1 VKQKAMSQPT
11 LIIIGGPT
19 ASGKT
24 TLAIEIAKHF
34 DTEIISAD
42 SRQCF
47 KEMNIGT
54 AKPSEEE
61 LSQIKHHFINTL
73 SVSEEVNAG
82 VFCDYAHQ
90 IISQL
95 SQTKSHVVITGGTGL
110 YIKALLEGLDD
121 LPAIPEEFRNEF
133 KLEYSNKGLPF
144 FTEELKQ
151 KDPEHYKNVD
161 LNNPSRVL
169 RAIELI
175 RFTGMPYSALIN
187 KKEVSKKYNS
197 INLCIDLPRETLYE
211 RINLRVDKMIEK
223 GLVSEVESLKDYRNQ
238 SALCTVGYAELFDFF
253 DGKSTLENA
262 IELIKQH
269 SRNYAKRQL
278 TWFKNQGEYKMIQS
292 SIEEVVPHIESKI
305 NV

>member
-1 VKQKAMSQPT
+1 MSQPT
-11 LIIIGGPT
+11 LIIVGGPT

-24 TLAIEIAKHF
+24 ALAIEIAKHF
-34 DTEIISAD
+34 NTEIISAD

-47 KEMNIGT
+47 REMNIGT

-61 LSQIKHHFINTL
+61 LVQIKHHFINTL
-73 SVSEEVNAG
+73 SVSEDVNAG
-82 VFCDYAHQ
+82 LFCDYAHQ
-90 IISQL
+90 IIAEL
-95 SQTKSHVVITGGTGL
+95 SHTKSHVVITGGTGM

-121 LPAIPEEFRNEF
+121 LPAIPEDFRNAL
-133 KLEYSNKGLPF
+133 KLEYLNKGLPF

-187 KKEVSKKYNS
+187 KKEGSKKYNS

-211 RINLRVDKMIEK
+211 RINFRVDKMIEK

-238 SALCTVGYAELFDFF
+238 SALHTVGYAELFDFF
-253 DGKSTLENA
+253 DGKSTLEKA

-278 TWFKNQGEYKMIQS
+278 TWFKNQGEYQMIS
-292 SIEEVVPHIESKI
+292 STLEEVLPIINSKI

>member
-1 VKQKAMSQPT
+1 MSQPI
-11 LIIIGGPT
+11 LIIVGGPT

-24 TLAIEIAKHF
+24 ALAIEIAKHF
-34 DTEIISAD
+34 NTEIISAD

-47 KEMNIGT
+47 REMNIGT

-61 LSQIKHHFINTL
+61 LAQIKHHFINTL
-73 SVSEEVNAG
+73 SVSEDVNAG
-82 VFCDYAHQ
+82 LFCDYAHQ
-90 IISQL
+90 IITEL
-95 SQTKSHVVITGGTGL
+95 SQTKSHVVITGGTGM
-110 YIKALLEGLDD
+110 YIKAILEGLDD
-121 LPAIPEEFRNEF
+121 LPAIPDEFRNEL
-133 KLEYSNKGLPF
+133 KLEYLNKGLPF

-175 RFTGMPYSALIN
+175 RFTGMPYSSLIN
-187 KKEVSKKYNS
+187 KKEGNKKYNS

-211 RINLRVDKMIEK
+211 RINMRVDKMIEN
-223 GLVSEVESLKDYRNQ
+223 GLVSEVESIKDYRNR
-238 SALCTVGYAELFDFF
+238 SALRTVGYAELFDFF

-278 TWFKNQGEYKMIQS
+278 TWFKNQGEYQMIPS
-292 SIEEVVPHIESKI
+292 TLEEVLPIINSKI

>member
-1 VKQKAMSQPT
+1 MSQPT
-11 LIIIGGPT
+11 LIIVGGPT

-24 TLAIEIAKHF
+24 ALAIEVAKHF
-34 DTEIISAD
+34 NTEIISAD

-47 KEMNIGT
+47 QEMTIGT

-61 LSQIKHHFINTL
+61 LAEVKHHFINTL

-82 VFCDYAHQ
+82 LFCDNAHQ
-90 IISQL
+90 IISKL
-95 SQTKSHVVITGGTGL
+95 SQTKSHVVVTGGTGL
-110 YIKALLEGLDD
+110 YIKALLEGLDN
-121 LPAIPEEFRNEF
+121 LPKIPEEFRNAL
-133 KLEYSNKGLPF
+133 KLEYLNKGLSF

-175 RFTGMPYSALIN
+175 RFTGTPYSALIN
-187 KKEVSKKYNS
+187 KKEGSKKYHS
-197 INLCIDLPRETLYE
+197 INLCMDLPRETLYE
-211 RINLRVDKMIEK
+211 RINQRVDKMIEK
-223 GLVSEVESLKDYRNQ
+223 GLVREVESLKDYRNQ
-238 SALCTVGYAELFDFF
+238 SALHTVGYAELFDFL
-253 DGKSTLENA
+253 DGKHTLENA

-278 TWFKNQGEYKMIQS
+278 TWFKNQGQYQMIPS
-292 SIEEVVPHIESKI
+292 SMEEVLSIIDSKI

>member
-1 VKQKAMSQPT
+1 M
-11 LIIIGGPT
+11 
-19 ASGKT
+19 
-24 TLAIEIAKHF
+24 
-34 DTEIISAD
+34 
-42 SRQCF
+42 
-47 KEMNIGT
+47 
-54 AKPSEEE
+54 
-61 LSQIKHHFINTL
+61 
-73 SVSEEVNAG
+73 NAG
-82 VFCDYAHQ
+82 LFCDYAHQ
-90 IISQL
+90 IITEL
-95 SQTKSHVVITGGTGL
+95 SQTKSHVVITGGTGM

-121 LPAIPEEFRNEF
+121 LPPIPEDFRNAL
-133 KLEYSNKGLPF
+133 KLEYLNKGLSV

-161 LNNPSRVL
+161 LNNPSRLL

-211 RINLRVDKMIEK
+211 RINFRVDKMIEK
-223 GLVSEVESLKDYRNQ
+223 GLISEVESLKDYRNQ
-238 SALCTVGYAELFDFF
+238 SALHTVGYAELFDFF
-253 DGKSTLENA
+253 DGNSTLEKA

-278 TWFKNQGEYKMIQS
+278 TWFKNQGEYQMIS
-292 SIEEVVPHIESKI
+292 STLEEVLPIINSKI

>member
-1 VKQKAMSQPT
+1 MSQPT
-11 LIIIGGPT
+11 LIIVGGPT

-24 TLAIEIAKHF
+24 ALAIEIAKHF
-34 DTEIISAD
+34 NTEIISAD

-47 KEMNIGT
+47 REMNIGT

-61 LSQIKHHFINTL
+61 LVQIKHHFINTL
-73 SVSEEVNAG
+73 TVSEDVNAG
-82 VFCDYAHQ
+82 LFCDYAHQ
-90 IISQL
+90 IIAEL
-95 SQTKSHVVITGGTGL
+95 SQNKSHVVITGGTGM

-121 LPAIPEEFRNEF
+121 FPAIPDEFRKEL
-133 KLEYSNKGLPF
+133 KLEYLNKGLPF

-175 RFTGMPYSALIN
+175 RFTGIPYSALIN

-211 RINLRVDKMIEK
+211 RINSRVDKMIEK
-223 GLVSEVESLKDYRNQ
+223 GLVSEVESLKDYRNR
-238 SALCTVGYAELFDFF
+238 SALRTVGYAELFDFF

-278 TWFKNQGEYKMIQS
+278 TWFKNQGEYQMIS
-292 SIEEVVPHIESKI
+292 STLEEVLPIINSKI

>member
-1 VKQKAMSQPT
+1 MSKPI
-11 LIIIGGPT
+11 LIIVGGPT

-24 TLAIEIAKHF
+24 ALAIEIAKHF
-34 DTEIISAD
+34 NTEIISAD

-47 KEMNIGT
+47 REMNIGT

-61 LSQIKHHFINTL
+61 LSQIKHHFINIL
-73 SVSEEVNAG
+73 SVSEDVNAG
-82 VFCDYAHQ
+82 LFCDYAHQ
-90 IISQL
+90 IIAEL
-95 SQTKSHVVITGGTGL
+95 SHTKSHVVITGGTGM

-121 LPAIPEEFRNEF
+121 LPAIPDEFRNEL
-133 KLEYSNKGLPF
+133 KLKYLNKGLPF

-175 RFTGMPYSALIN
+175 RFTGMPYSSLIN
-187 KKEVSKKYNS
+187 KKEGSKKYNS

-211 RINLRVDKMIEK
+211 RINMRVDKMIEK

-238 SALCTVGYAELFDFF
+238 SALRTVGYAELFDFF

-278 TWFKNQGEYKMIQS
+278 TWFKNQGEYQMIPS
-292 SIEEVVPHIESKI
+292 TLEEVLPIINSKI

>member
-1 VKQKAMSQPT
+1 MSQPT
-11 LIIIGGPT
+11 LIIVGGPT

-24 TLAIEIAKHF
+24 ALAIEIAKHF
-34 DTEIISAD
+34 NTEIISAD

-47 KEMNIGT
+47 REMNIGT

-61 LSQIKHHFINTL
+61 LAQIKHHFINTL
-73 SVSEEVNAG
+73 SVSEDVNAG
-82 VFCDYAHQ
+82 LFCDYAHQ
-90 IISQL
+90 IITEL
-95 SQTKSHVVITGGTGL
+95 AQTKSYVVITGGTGM
-110 YIKALLEGLDD
+110 YIKALLEGLDV
-121 LPAIPEEFRNEF
+121 LPAILDEFRKEL
-133 KLEYSNKGLPF
+133 KLEYLNKGLPF

-175 RFTGMPYSALIN
+175 RFTGIPYSALIN

-211 RINLRVDKMIEK
+211 RINFRVDKMIEK
-223 GLVSEVESLKDYRNQ
+223 GLLIEVESLKDYRNQ
-238 SALCTVGYAELFDFF
+238 SALHTVGYAELFDFF

-278 TWFKNQGEYKMIQS
+278 TWFKNQGEYQMIS
-292 SIEEVVPHIESKI
+292 STLEEVLPIINSKI

>member
-1 VKQKAMSQPT
+1 MSQPI
-11 LIIIGGPT
+11 LIIVGGPT

-24 TLAIEIAKHF
+24 ALAIEIAKHF
-34 DTEIISAD
+34 NTEIISAD

-47 KEMNIGT
+47 REMNIGT

-61 LSQIKHHFINTL
+61 LAQIKHHFINTL
-73 SVSEEVNAG
+73 SVSEDVNAG
-82 VFCDYAHQ
+82 LFCDYAHQ
-90 IISQL
+90 IIAEL
-95 SQTKSHVVITGGTGL
+95 SHTKSHVVITGGTGM
-110 YIKALLEGLDD
+110 YIKALLEGLDV
-121 LPAIPEEFRNEF
+121 LPAIPEDFRNAL
-133 KLEYSNKGLPF
+133 KLEYLNKGLPF

-151 KDPEHYKNVD
+151 KDPDHYKNVD

-175 RFTGMPYSALIN
+175 RFTSMPYSSLIN
-187 KKEVSKKYNS
+187 KKEGSKKYNS

-211 RINLRVDKMIEK
+211 RINMRVDKMIEK
-223 GLVSEVESLKDYRNQ
+223 GLVSEVESLKDYRNR
-238 SALCTVGYAELFDFF
+238 SALRTVGYAELFDFF
-253 DGKSTLENA
+253 DGKITLENA

-278 TWFKNQGEYKMIQS
+278 TWFKNQGEYQMIPS
-292 SIEEVVPHIESKI
+292 TLEEVLPIINSKI

>member
-1 VKQKAMSQPT
+1 MSQPT
-11 LIIIGGPT
+11 LIIVGGPT

-24 TLAIEIAKHF
+24 ALAIEIAKHF
-34 DTEIISAD
+34 NTEIISAD

-47 KEMNIGT
+47 REMNIGT

-61 LSQIKHHFINTL
+61 LAQIKHHFINIL
-73 SVSEEVNAG
+73 SVSDEVNAG
-82 VFCDYAHQ
+82 IFCDYAHQ
-90 IISQL
+90 IITEL
-95 SQTKSHVVITGGTGL
+95 SQTKSHVIITGGTGM

-121 LPAIPEEFRNEF
+121 LPPIPEDFRNEL
-133 KLEYSNKGLPF
+133 KLEYLNKGLSV

-223 GLVSEVESLKDYRNQ
+223 GLISEVESLKNYRNQ
-238 SALCTVGYAELFDFF
+238 SALRTVGYAELFDFF
-253 DGKSTLENA
+253 DGNSKLENA

-269 SRNYAKRQL
+269 TRNYAKRQL
-278 TWFKNQGEYKMIQS
+278 TWFKNQGEYQMIPS
-292 SIEEVVPHIESKI
+292 TLEEVLPIINSKI

>member
-1 VKQKAMSQPT
+1 
-11 LIIIGGPT
+11 
-19 ASGKT
+19 
-24 TLAIEIAKHF
+24 
-34 DTEIISAD
+34 
-42 SRQCF
+42 
-47 KEMNIGT
+47 MNIGT
-54 AKPSEEE
+54 AKPSEDE

>member
-1 VKQKAMSQPT
+1 MSQPT
-11 LIIIGGPT
+11 LIIVGGPT

-24 TLAIEIAKHF
+24 ALAIEIAKHF
-34 DTEIISAD
+34 NTEIISAD

-54 AKPSEEE
+54 AKPSKEE
-61 LSQIKHHFINTL
+61 LAQIKHHFINVL
-73 SVSEEVNAG
+73 SVSDEVNAG

-90 IISQL
+90 IITEL
-95 SQTKSHVVITGGTGL
+95 SQTKSHVVITGGTGM

-121 LPAIPEEFRNEF
+121 LPPIPEDFRNAL
-133 KLEYSNKGLPF
+133 KLEYLNKGLSV

-161 LNNPSRVL
+161 LNNPSRLL

-211 RINLRVDKMIEK
+211 RINFRVDKMIEK
-223 GLVSEVESLKDYRNQ
+223 GLISEVESLKDYRNQ
-238 SALCTVGYAELFDFF
+238 SALHTVGYAELFDFF
-253 DGKSTLENA
+253 DGNSTLEKA

-278 TWFKNQGEYKMIQS
+278 TWFKNQGEYQMIS
-292 SIEEVVPHIESKI
+292 STLEEVLPIINSKI

>member
-1 VKQKAMSQPT
+1 MSQPI
-11 LIIIGGPT
+11 LIIVGGPT

-24 TLAIEIAKHF
+24 ALAIEIAKHF
-34 DTEIISAD
+34 NTEIISAD

-47 KEMNIGT
+47 REMNIGT

-61 LSQIKHHFINTL
+61 LAQIKHHFINTL
-73 SVSEEVNAG
+73 SVSEDVNAG
-82 VFCDYAHQ
+82 LFCDYAHQ
-90 IISQL
+90 IIAEL
-95 SQTKSHVVITGGTGL
+95 AQTKSHVVITGGTGL

-121 LPAIPEEFRNEF
+121 LPAIPEDFRNAL
-133 KLEYSNKGLPF
+133 KLEYLNKGLPF

-151 KDPEHYKNVD
+151 KDPDHYKNVD

-175 RFTGMPYSALIN
+175 RFTSMPYSALIN
-187 KKEVSKKYNS
+187 KKEGSKKYNS

-238 SALCTVGYAELFDFF
+238 SALRTVGYAELFDFF
-253 DGKSTLENA
+253 DGKSTLEKA

-278 TWFKNQGEYKMIQS
+278 TWFKNQGEYQMIS
-292 SIEEVVPHIESKI
+292 STLEKVLPIINSKI

>member
-1 VKQKAMSQPT
+1 MSQPT
-11 LIIIGGPT
+11 LIIVGGPT

-24 TLAIEIAKHF
+24 ALAIEIAKHF
-34 DTEIISAD
+34 NTEIISAD

-47 KEMNIGT
+47 REMNIGT

-61 LSQIKHHFINTL
+61 LAQIKHHFINTL
-73 SVSEEVNAG
+73 SVSEDVNAG
-82 VFCDYAHQ
+82 LFCDYAHQ
-90 IISQL
+90 IITEL

-121 LPAIPEEFRNEF
+121 LPAIPDEFRKEL
-133 KLEYSNKGLPF
+133 KLEYLNKGLPF

-211 RINLRVDKMIEK
+211 RINFRVDKMIEK

-238 SALCTVGYAELFDFF
+238 SALRTVGYAELFDFF

-278 TWFKNQGEYKMIQS
+278 TWFKNQGEYQMIS
-292 SIEEVVPHIESKI
+292 STLEEVLPIINSKI

>member
-1 VKQKAMSQPT
+1 MSQPT
-11 LIIIGGPT
+11 LIIVGGPT

-24 TLAIEIAKHF
+24 ALAIEIAKHF
-34 DTEIISAD
+34 NTEIISAD

-54 AKPSEEE
+54 AKPSKEE
-61 LSQIKHHFINTL
+61 LAQIKHHYINVL
-73 SVSEEVNAG
+73 SVSDEVNAG

-90 IISQL
+90 LITEL
-95 SQTKSHVVITGGTGL
+95 SQTKSHVVITGGTGM

-121 LPAIPEEFRNEF
+121 LPPIPEDFRNAL
-133 KLEYSNKGLPF
+133 KLEYLNKGLSV

-211 RINLRVDKMIEK
+211 RINFRVDKMIEK
-223 GLVSEVESLKDYRNQ
+223 GLISEVESLKDYRNQ
-238 SALCTVGYAELFDFF
+238 SALRTVGYTEIFDFF

-278 TWFKNQGEYKMIQS
+278 TWFKNQGEYQMIS
-292 SIEEVVPHIESKI
+292 STLEEVLPIINSKI

>member
-1 VKQKAMSQPT
+1 MSQPT
-11 LIIIGGPT
+11 LIIVGGPT

-24 TLAIEIAKHF
+24 ALAIEIAKHF

-61 LSQIKHHFINTL
+61 LAQIKHHFINVL
-73 SVSEEVNAG
+73 SVSDEVNAG
-82 VFCDYAHQ
+82 VFCDYAHET
-90 IISQL
+90 ITKL

-121 LPAIPEEFRNEF
+121 LPAIPEDFRNAL
-133 KLEYSNKGLPF
+133 KQEYLNKELSF

-151 KDPEHYKNVD
+151 KDSVHYKNVD

-175 RFTGMPYSALIN
+175 RFTGQPYSTLIN
-187 KKEVSKKYNS
+187 KKESVKKYKS

-211 RINLRVDKMIEK
+211 RINHRVDRMLEN
-223 GLVSEVESLKDYRNQ
+223 GLVNEVESLLSFRNH
-238 SALCTVGYAELFDFF
+238 SSLHTVGYSEIFDFF
-253 DGKSTLENA
+253 NGKTTLDKA
-262 IELIKQH
+262 TELIKQH
-269 SRNYAKRQL
+269 SRNYAKRQM
-278 TWFKNQGEYKMIQS
+278 TWFKNQGDYQMIKGNLQEILS
-292 SIEEVVPHIESKI
+292 LIDTT
-305 NV
+305 NNN

>member
-1 VKQKAMSQPT
+1 MSQPT
-11 LIIIGGPT
+11 LIIVGGPT

-24 TLAIEIAKHF
+24 ALAIDIAKHYN
-34 DTEIISAD
+34 TEIISAD

-47 KEMNIGT
+47 REMNIGT
-54 AKPSEEE
+54 AKPSEDE
-61 LSQIKHHFINTL
+61 LSKIKHHFINTL

-82 VFCDYAHQ
+82 LFCDYADQ
-90 IISQL
+90 IITEL
-95 SQTKSHVVITGGTGL
+95 SKTKRHIVVTGGTGL

-121 LPAIPEEFRNEF
+121 LPAIPEDFRNAL
-133 KLEYSNKGLPF
+133 KLEYLNKGLPF

-151 KDPEHYKNVD
+151 KDPTHYKNVD

-175 RFTGMPYSALIN
+175 RFTGTPYSSLIN
-187 KKEVSKKYNS
+187 KKAPAKKYNA
-197 INLCIDLPRETLYE
+197 INFCIDLPRETLYE

-223 GLVSEVESLKDYRNQ
+223 GLVREVESLKDYRNH
-238 SALCTVGYAELFDFF
+238 SALRTVGYAELFDFF
-253 DGKSTLENA
+253 DGNSTLENA

-278 TWFKNQGEYKMIQS
+278 TWFKNQGEYKMIQPF
-292 SIEEVVPHIESKI
+292 IEEVVPHIESKI

>member
-1 VKQKAMSQPT
+1 MSQPT
-11 LIIIGGPT
+11 LIIVGGPT

-24 TLAIEIAKHF
+24 ALAIEIAKHF

-47 KEMNIGT
+47 REMNIGT

-61 LSQIKHHFINTL
+61 RAQIKHHFIDEL
-73 SVSEEVNAG
+73 SVTDDVNAG

-90 IISQL
+90 KITAL
-95 SQTKSHVVITGGTGL
+95 SQTKSHIVVTGGTGL

-121 LPAIPEEFRNEF
+121 LPPIPEDFRSAL
-133 KLEYSNKGLPF
+133 KLEYLTKGLAF

-151 KDPEHYKNVD
+151 KDPDHYAKVD
-161 LNNPSRVL
+161 LNNPSRVI

-175 RFTGMPYSALIN
+175 RFTGQPYSSLIN
-187 KKEVSKKYNS
+187 KKELIKKYPS

-211 RINLRVDKMIEK
+211 RINLRVDKMIEN
-223 GLVSEVESLKDYRNQ
+223 GLVREVESLIPFRNH
-238 SALCTVGYAELFDFF
+238 SSLNTVGYSELFDFF
-253 DGKSTLENA
+253 DGNSTLEEA
-262 IELIKQH
+262 LELIKQH

-278 TWFKNQGEYKMIQS
+278 TWFKNQGNYQMVKGDLQEILPLISTLK
-292 SIEEVVPHIESKI
+292 
-305 NV
+305 NN

>member
-1 VKQKAMSQPT
+1 MSQPT